1 MSDKNKKDAGGGLD
15 DLDQYARQIWL
26 AGLGAYT
33 RLGKEGSKL
42 FDALISE
49 GKDAEKTAGRGSL
62 DSARNK
68 VEKAR
73 KKLGSKFGDWETLFD
88 KRLQGATERMGLAS
102 QAELQ
107 ALAARVEELTR
118 AVEKLSAV
126 PAAPAK
132 RAAKTSADT
141 AATAKPAKQS
151 TAAKPAAKQPPT
163 KGKATPRPAAAVKSA
178 SKSAG
183 AASAAKAGAGSNT
196 KSAGTA
202 GVKTTPRRRSTAP
215 KAATRGKTSPA
226 PATDAAPGTPPEL

>member
-1 MSDKNKKDAGGGLD
+1 MSDKNKKDGGGGLD

-107 ALAARVEELTR
+107 ALTARVEELTR

-132 RAAKTSADT
+132 RAAK
-141 AATAKPAKQS
+141 
-151 TAAKPAAKQPPT
+151 
-163 KGKATPRPAAAVKSA
+163 PAAAVKSA

-215 KAATRGKTSPA
+215 KTATRGKTSPA